1 MILSFYRN
9 MTVFN
14 DSRRLLFFLM
24 TWVWSIS
31 LFQLSNAQTNPPKY
45 QPPESRILFI
55 FDASQ
60 SMAVTW
66 QKQSKISIARKV
78 LINIIDSLEHV
89 PNVQMAL
96 RIYGHHSPVPP
107 QDCSDTKLEVPFG
120 PGNAS
125 KIRQQ
130 LRYVIPKGTTPIAHS
145 LELGGG
151 DFPPGCDNCR
161 NIIILITDGVEAC
174 DGDACAVS
182 LELQR
187 KGIILKPFVIGI
199 GIDENFRQTFNCI
212 GRFYNASQ
220 EEKFGEI
227 MDVVISQALN
237 ATTAQVNL
245 LDING
250 NPTETNVD
258 LTFYDSFSGKVL
270 YNYIHTLNHR
280 GLPDTLILDHLPV
293 YRMRVNTLPPVEVDN
308 IKLLPGKHTIIAADA
323 PQGTLLIKVSDPVQY
338 RGLEYIVRKS
348 GDMNTLNMQKMYE
361 EEKYIVGKYDVEIPV
376 LPRINLHDVDIKQSF
391 TTTVEIPRPGMITIL
406 RTSAGFG
413 SIYSRKNDKQEDW
426 VYNLNSTTKNESL
439 QLQPGKYRI
448 VFRAQNAKLTL
459 YTVNKLFEVR
469 SGSSEVI
476 QLY

>member
-1 MILSFYRN
+1 MIGFPII
-9 MTVFN
+9 
-14 DSRRLLFFLM
+14 RRLLILFL
-24 TWVWSIS
+24 TGIWTIS
-31 LFQLSNAQTNPPKY
+31 VLQNMQAQTNPPKY
-45 QPPESRILFI
+45 QPPETRILFI

-66 QKQSKISIARKV
+66 QKQSKIAIARKV

-96 RIYGHHSPVPP
+96 RLYGHHSPVPP
-107 QDCSDTKLEVPFG
+107 QDCSDTKLEVPFA
-120 PGNAS
+120 PGNAG

-130 LRYVIPKGTTPIAHS
+130 LRFVVPKGTTPIAHS

-151 DFPPGCDNCR
+151 DFPPGCEDCR

-212 GRFYNASQ
+212 GRFYNAAQ

-250 NPTETNVD
+250 NPTETNVN

-293 YRMRVNTLPPVEVDN
+293 YRMRVNTLPPVEVNN

-338 RGLEYIVRKS
+338 KGLEYIVRKN

-376 LPRINLHDVDIKQSF
+376 LPRINLHDVEIKQSH

-406 RTSAGFG
+406 RTSTGYG
-413 SIYSRKNDKQEDW
+413 SIYLRKNDKQEDW
-426 VYNLNSTTKNESL
+426 VYNLNSTTKNESM

-448 VFRAQNAKLTL
+448 VFRALNAKLTL
-459 YTVNKLFEVR
+459 YTINKLFEVR

>member
-1 MILSFYRN
+1 MIHSIFRN
-9 MTVFN
+9 MIVSHV
-14 DSRRLLFFLM
+14 SRRLFVLFL
-24 TWVWSIS
+24 TGLCTVSI
-31 LFQLSNAQTNPPKY
+31 LQNLQAQANPPKY
-45 QPPESRILFI
+45 QPPETRILFI

-78 LINIIDSLEHV
+78 LIDIIDSLEHV

-107 QDCSDTKLEVPFG
+107 QDCSDTKLEVPFA
-120 PGNAS
+120 PGNAP

-130 LRYVIPKGTTPIAHS
+130 LRYVTPKGTTPIAHS

-151 DFPPGCDNCR
+151 DFPPGCEDCR

-212 GRFYNASQ
+212 GRFYNAAQ

-250 NPTETNVD
+250 NPTETNVN

-280 GLPDTLILDHLPV
+280 GLPDTLILDHIPV
-293 YRMRVNTLPPVEVDN
+293 YRMRVNTLPPVIVDN

-338 RGLEYIVRKS
+338 KGLEFIVRKS

-361 EEKYIVGKYDVEIPV
+361 EEKYLVGKYDIEIPV
-376 LPRINLHDVDIKQSF
+376 LPRINLHDVEIKQSH
-391 TTTVEIPRPGMITIL
+391 TTTVEVPRPGMITIL
-406 RTSAGFG
+406 RTSSGYG
-413 SIYSRKNDKQEDW
+413 SIYLRKNDKQEDW
-426 VYNLNSTTKNESL
+426 VYNLNSSTKNESL

-448 VFRAQNAKLTL
+448 VFRALNAKLTL
-459 YTVNKLFEVR
+459 YTINKQFEVR

>member
-1 MILSFYRN
+1 MIFFSVIKHLPFAFLAGVWMICGLQN
-9 MTVFN
+9 M
-14 DSRRLLFFLM
+14 
-24 TWVWSIS
+24 
-31 LFQLSNAQTNPPKY
+31 QAQVNPPKY
-45 QPPESRILFI
+45 QPPETRILFI

-66 QKQSKISIARKV
+66 QKQSKIAIARKV
-78 LINIIDSLEHV
+78 LIDIIDSLESV
-89 PNVQMAL
+89 PHVQMAL
-96 RIYGHHSPVPP
+96 RMYGHQSPVPP
-107 QDCSDTKLEVPFG
+107 QDCSDSKLEVPFSA
-120 PGNAS
+120 GNAP

-145 LELGGG
+145 LQMGGN
-151 DFPPGCDNCR
+151 DFPSGCDNCR

-250 NPTETNVD
+250 NPTETNVN
-258 LTFYDSFSGKVL
+258 LTFYDSFSGKVK

-308 IKLLPGKHTIIAADA
+308 IKLLPGKHTIVAADA
-323 PQGTLLIKVSDPVQY
+323 PRGTLLIKVSDPVQY
-338 RGLEYIVRKS
+338 KNLLYIVRKT
-348 GDMNTLNMQKMYE
+348 GDMQTLNMQKMYE
-361 EEKYIVGKYDVEIPV
+361 EEKYLVGKYDVEIPV
-376 LPRINLHDVDIKQSF
+376 LPRINLHDVEIKQSH
-391 TTTVEIPRPGMITIL
+391 TTTIEIPRPGMITIL
-406 RTSAGFG
+406 RKSNGFG
-413 SIYSRKNDKQEDW
+413 SIYLRKSDKQEDW
-426 VYNLNSTTKNESL
+426 VYNLNSNSKNESL

-448 VFRAQNAKLTL
+448 VFRALNAKHTL